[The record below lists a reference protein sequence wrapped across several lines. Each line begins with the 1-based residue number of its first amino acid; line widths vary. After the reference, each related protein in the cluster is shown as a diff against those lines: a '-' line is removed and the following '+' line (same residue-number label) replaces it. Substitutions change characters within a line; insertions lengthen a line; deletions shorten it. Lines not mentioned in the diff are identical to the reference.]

1 MNDTDNQ
8 AQVAEGSDAY
18 NQQMA
23 DRYQTQGEAQT
34 DPIEELP
41 VNPMPEG
48 GYDKFYNKDTG
59 SYDWENHA
67 KELAYRLQQQQPNQD
82 QNANDQQ
89 TDQTTESEQ
98 AEVNN
103 IITQAGLSPD
113 VLRNQLEQAGDLTDE
128 QFAALERVGIPRDI
142 AETYVDNLNYRREA
156 TLNEALDYIGGEQ
169 AWRDM
174 VDWGLQNLE
183 QSEIDTYNNL
193 LATNDW
199 RIAADAIRVRMGDLA
214 PNRTPEPQLVSG
226 QTQNGSTFGY
236 RSKSEM
242 IADMSNP
249 EYQANPAFRQE
260 VARKMQSATWDL
272 DN

>member
-8 AQVAEGSDAY
+8 APAEGSDEY

-23 DRYQTQGEAQT
+23 DRYQGQGEAQT
-34 DPIEELP
+34 DPVEQLP

-48 GYDKFYNKDTG
+48 GFDKFYNKDTG

-67 KELAYRLQQQQPNQD
+67 KELAYRLQQQQSNQD
-82 QNANDQQ
+82 PNANDQQ
-89 TDQTTESEQ
+89 TDTKTESEQ
-98 AEVNN
+98 TEVNN

-113 VLRNQLEQAGDLTDE
+113 VLRNQLEQEGDLTDE

-156 TLNEALDYIGGEQ
+156 TRNEALEYIGGEQ

-242 IADMSNP
+242 MADMSSP
-249 EYQANPAFRQE
+249 QYQSDPAFRQE
-260 VARKMQSATWDL
+260 VARKMQTATWDL
-272 DN
+272 DG